1 MTKRMVIAVLA
12 LGGVFVSAYLTLY
25 KLGYIGT
32 LACSIGSCE
41 TVQMSKWAKFL
52 GLPVAAWGVGF
63 YLVMLGVAI
72 AGTLPRFTE
81 SRQLSGVLLVL
92 SILGFVFTAYL
103 TSLEAFVIHAYCIY
117 CLSSAAIITLILI
130 AALLDYR
137 ELRPLDSAAAGLGRV
152 VEP

>member
-32 LACSIGSCE
+32 LSCSIGSCE

-52 GLPVAAWGVGF
+52 GLPVAAWGVAY
-63 YLVMLGVAI
+63 YLVVLGVAI

-81 SRQLSGVLLVL
+81 SRWVSGVLLV
-92 SILGFVFTAYL
+92 SSMLGFVFTAYL

-117 CLSSAAIITLILI
+117 CLTSAAIVTLILI

-137 ELRPLDSAAAGLGRV
+137 ELAGQPMPASSPSIL
-152 VEP
+152 

>member
-25 KLGYIGT
+25 KLGYIGQ
-32 LACSIGSCE
+32 LSCSIGSCE

-52 GLPVAAWGVGF
+52 GMPVAAWGVA
-63 YLVMLGVAI
+63 YYVVVLGTAI

-81 SRQLSGVLLVL
+81 SRQVSVVLVALSTA
-92 SILGFVFTAYL
+92 GFGFTAYL

-117 CLSSAAIITLILI
+117 CLSSAAIVTLILI
-130 AALLDYR
+130 ASIADYR
-137 ELRPLDSAAAGLGRV
+137 ELRPLDTTTSLGRV
-152 VEP
+152 VQP

>member
-25 KLGYIGT
+25 KLGYIGQ
-32 LACSIGSCE
+32 LSCSIGSCE

-52 GLPVAAWGVGF
+52 GLPVAAWGVV
-63 YLVMLGVAI
+63 YYVAVLATAI
-72 AGTLPRFTE
+72 TGTLSGFTE
-81 SRQLSGVLLVL
+81 SRRLSAVLLGEAA
-92 SILGFVFTAYL
+92 LGFVFTIYL

-117 CLSSAAIITLILI
+117 CLGSAAIVTLILI
-130 AALLDYR
+130 ASLLDYR
-137 ELRPLDSAAAGLGRV
+137 ELGPLDRTPASLGRV

>member
-32 LACSIGSCE
+32 LSCSIGSCE

-52 GLPVAAWGVGF
+52 GLPVSAWGLAF
-63 YLVMLGVAI
+63 YIVILALAI

-81 SRQLSGVLLVL
+81 SRRISSALLVL
-92 SILGFVFTAYL
+92 SALGFAFTAYL

-117 CLSSAAIITLILI
+117 CLGSAAIVTLILI

-137 ELRPLDSAAAGLGRV
+137 ELRPLDRSTTGLGRV
-152 VEP
+152 VQP

>member
-32 LACSIGSCE
+32 LSCSIGSCE

-52 GLPVAAWGVGF
+52 GLPVAAWGVAY
-63 YLVMLGVAI
+63 YLVVLGVAI

-81 SRQLSGVLLVL
+81 SRRVSGVLLV
-92 SILGFVFTAYL
+92 SSMLGFVFTAYL

-117 CLSSAAIITLILI
+117 CLTSAAIVTLILI
-130 AALLDYR
+130 ASVMDYR
-137 ELRPLDSAAAGLGRV
+137 ELRPLDRTTAGLGRV
-152 VEP
+152 VQP

>member
-32 LACSIGSCE
+32 LSCSIGSCE

-63 YLVMLGVAI
+63 YLVLLGIAI
-72 AGTLPRFTE
+72 AGTLPRYTE
-81 SRQLSGVLLVL
+81 SRRLSGVLLVL
-92 SILGFVFTAYL
+92 AVMGFVFTIYL
-103 TSLEAFVIHAYCIY
+103 TALEAFVIHAYCIY
-117 CLSSAAIITLILI
+117 CLSSAAIVTLILI
-130 AALLDYR
+130 AAAKDYR
-137 ELRPLDSAAAGLGRV
+137 ELRPLDSTAAGLGRV
-152 VEP
+152 VQP